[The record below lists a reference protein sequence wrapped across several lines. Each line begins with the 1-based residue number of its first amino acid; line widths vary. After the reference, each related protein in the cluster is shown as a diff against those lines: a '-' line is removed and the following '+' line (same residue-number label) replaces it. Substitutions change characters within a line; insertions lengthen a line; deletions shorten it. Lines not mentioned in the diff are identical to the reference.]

1 MEASAYMV
9 KPEAA
14 YLYAR
19 EKHKGKTRADG
30 ITPDIIHLEAVVS
43 RLKSLGVTDE
53 DVLCA
58 AWLHDVIESTETT
71 FDDIYERFGKRVA
84 VLVSTLSKDKNLPKK
99 EIEIQYVKQLQGA
112 PFEAKLI
119 KLCDISANLKS
130 LDGSMISKNKRKK
143 AINKILYYLG
153 IIKNDLIEKK
163 AEYPKIESIIKG
175 INEIL
180 KEKHQKQIR
189 FE

>member
-1 MEASAYMV
+1 MTKSET
-9 KPEAA
+9 A

-43 RLKSLGVTDE
+43 RLKSLGVTDD

-58 AWLHDVIESTETT
+58 AWLHDSMESTETT
-71 FDDIYERFGKRVA
+71 FDDVYERFGQRVA

-130 LDGSMISKNKRKK
+130 LDSSMISKNKRKK
-143 AINKILYYLG
+143 ATNKMLHYLG

-163 AEYPKIESIIKG
+163 SDYPKIESIIKG

-180 KEKHQKQIR
+180 KEKHQRPIKLD
-189 FE
+189 

>member
-1 MEASAYMV
+1 MA
-9 KPEAA
+9 KPETA

-58 AWLHDVIESTETT
+58 AWLHDTIESTETT
-71 FDDIYERFGKRVA
+71 FDEIYERFGHRVA
-84 VLVSTLSKDKNLPKK
+84 VMVSTLSKDTSLPKK
-99 EIEIQYVKQLQGA
+99 EIELQYVKQLQGA

-130 LDGSMISKNKRKK
+130 LDGSMISKNKKKK
-143 AINKILYYLG
+143 AVNKILHYLS
-153 IIKNDLIEKK
+153 IIKNDLAEKK
-163 AEYPKIESIIKG
+163 SEYPKIESIIKG

-180 KEKHQKQIR
+180 KGRHQKQIKID
-189 FE
+189 